1 MKWAHNG
8 IEGAVSHGQP
18 VEAEIDVLDVGEPH
32 DLGVVVGVDEVDV
45 VGEPADAEHRD
56 DHRKHL
62 DNLPF
67 VFPTLDGA
75 VRDFSRS
82 ISPEVF
88 TWCGIY

>member
-1 MKWAHNG
+1 M
-8 IEGAVSHGQP
+8 
-18 VEAEIDVLDVGEPH
+18 GEPH
-32 DLGVVVGVDEVDV
+32 DLGVVVGVDKVDV
-45 VGEPADAEHRD
+45 VGEPADAEHSD

-67 VFPTLDGA
+67 VFSTLNRA